1 MQFAVDI
8 LLLAVFGLLAF
19 LGWRRGFLKTVF
31 SLGKLVLAL
40 ILTILLGP
48 SVAAWLDVTFVNPP
62 VYEAVHEKFSAL
74 AAEAA
79 ATAQGSIDGLI
90 QRIPAVFRGYLD
102 VSRVDP
108 SADIYALADEW
119 SLTVAGG
126 ISKVIATVIGYVLLF
141 VVLLVVLSV
150 VAVIV
155 TKLLHVIPLLK
166 TTDHLLGLAL
176 GAVSG
181 IIAVL
186 LLSTVLGALLSVT
199 GQEAL
204 VESSFMLRISA
215 GIRNAIFG

>member
-8 LLLAVFGLLAF
+8 LLLGVFGLLAF

-102 VSRVDP
+102 VSRDTMTILPTKDGEVLVCTPAYASRLDE
-108 SADIYALADEW
+108 ADFQA
-119 SLTVAGG
+119 
-126 ISKVIATVIGYVLLF
+126 
-141 VVLLVVLSV
+141 
-150 VAVIV
+150 
-155 TKLLHVIPLLK
+155 
-166 TTDHLLGLAL
+166 
-176 GAVSG
+176 
-181 IIAVL
+181 
-186 LLSTVLGALLSVT
+186 
-199 GQEAL
+199 Q
-204 VESSFMLRISA
+204 
-215 GIRNAIFG
+215 